1 MARAYLKQRSN
12 NMSIFKSIGTITTSA
27 TEVITK
33 TCDITVK
40 GLDTVDNLV
49 TATNIMSETFLIEQ
63 RIEQKQALE
72 LLEA

>member
-1 MARAYLKQRSN
+1 
-12 NMSIFKSIGTITTSA
+12 MSIFKSIGTITTSA